1 MKSNLIIIKRL
12 YTLKP
17 VLHDKQPFVYN
28 SQQIKKLNK
37 NFTDK
42 SVDTNDNLA
51 GYHPLK
57 RNNNMDN

>member
-42 SVDTNDNLA
+42 NVDTNDIPA

-57 RNNNMDN
+57 QNNNMDN